1 MFTPNFKIETVK
13 ETDSYGKFVFEPL
26 EQGYGY
32 TLSSALRRV
41 LLTSI
46 KGSAPVSVKISGVTN
61 QFATIEGVKET
72 VAEILLNVK
81 RLRFKYY
88 GTEKT
93 KVKLNVTGPGVITA
107 ENIECPSDVEVLN
120 KSQVLC
126 HLSDKKSKLSL
137 EITVS
142 SGYGYVASDDQ
153 EREGFGIIPVDS
165 LFSPVTRVNY
175 LVEDTRVGRMTNFDK
190 LTLEVWT
197 DGSIKPKDAIFEA
210 AKIIIAYFDQI
221 INPRDE
227 GVNKSTPTLSIATPG
242 LLKMTIEEIDLPTRI
257 INSLNRAGVKTIED
271 LISLK
276 RSELINIKNMGAKS
290 LSQIEEKL
298 KEKGI
303 VIS

>member
-1 MFTPNFKIETVK
+1 MFTPNFKIETQT

-46 KGSAPVSVKISGVTN
+46 KGSAPVSVKINGVTN
-61 QFATIEGVKET
+61 QFAVIEGVKET
-72 VAEILLNVK
+72 VVELLLNIK
-81 RLRFKYY
+81 RIRFKYY
-88 GTEKT
+88 GQEKA
-93 KVKLNVTGPGVITA
+93 KVKLNVTGPGAITA
-107 ENIECPSDVEVLN
+107 ENIECPSDIEVLN
-120 KSQVLC
+120 KDLVLC
-126 HLSDKKSKLSL
+126 HLADKKSKLSL

-142 SGYGYVASDDQ
+142 SGYGYVTADEQ

-190 LTLEVWT
+190 LTIEVWT
-197 DGSIKPKDAIFEA
+197 DGSIKPKEAIFEA
-210 AKIIIAYFDQI
+210 AKILIAYFDQI
-221 INPRDE
+221 INPRED
-227 GVNKSTPTLSIATPG
+227 GASKTAQTMLVATPG
-242 LLKMTIEEIDLPTRI
+242 LLKTTIEEIDLPTRI
-257 INSLNRAGVKTIED
+257 INSLNRAGIKTIED
-271 LISLK
+271 LVSLK